1 MELHDTI
8 NMMTSDDYKERFKAE
23 YYQAEI
29 RYNKLES
36 MLDKWDKGELG
47 FEPPCPKALLEVQ
60 MYAMGEYIDILKQRA
75 KFENIEL

>member
-8 NMMTSDDYKERFKAE
+8 NMMTSDDYKEQFKAE

-29 RYNKLES
+29 RYNKLEA

-47 FEPPCPKALLEVQ
+47 FEPTCSKALLEVQ
-60 MYAMGEYIDILKQRA
+60 MYAMGEYLAILKQRA
-75 KFENIEL
+75 KFEDIEI

>member
-29 RYNKLES
+29 RYNKLEA

-47 FEPPCPKALLEVQ
+47 FEPTCSKALLEVQ
-60 MYAMGEYIDILKQRA
+60 MYAMGEYLDILKQRA
-75 KFENIEL
+75 KFENIEI